1 MPQLLKRIGSNL
13 GETESYARDM
23 REYQAIKLAFL
34 SLDPYG
40 SGYVSID
47 ALKQA
52 LLASAVPFTME
63 EVSSRGEKFMICSL
77 FDLHVLTHTDQG
89 HHGVKRS
96 KRT

>member
-1 MPQLLKRIGSNL
+1 MCEIDFQTNFDRMPQLLKRIGSNL

-34 SLDPYG
+34 SLDPSG
-40 SGYVSID
+40 SGSVSID

-63 EVSSRGEKFMICSL
+63 EVSDLCCEIHAL
-77 FDLHVLTHTDQG
+77 FSV
-89 HHGVKRS
+89 
-96 KRT
+96 